1 MMIDACFIS
10 FFFLLPK
17 NSKQPRKKERVG
29 SIDRSIDRRKR
40 KAPFLFLSSSFH
52 FFLRDR
58 TRESNER
65 YFKSMTFTSSSA
77 FPATTIATKTIAT
90 RNAAQREKKR
100 WSLHRANLF
109 GKPNTGETA
118 TKESLQYELEK
129 ANKWREELVA
139 ELSSA
144 KKERD
149 EAVESL
155 DLYKRRL
162 KEAEKDVFKLEKLTQ
177 EQEQKFNAFE
187 IVVKNQIKLLEGMV
201 KERDEMLAKSQP
213 PPPPP

>member
-1 MMIDACFIS
+1 
-10 FFFLLPK
+10 L
-17 NSKQPRKKERVG
+17 
-29 SIDRSIDRRKR
+29 
-40 KAPFLFLSSSFH
+40 H
-52 FFLRDR
+52 
-58 TRESNER
+58 ESNNIS
-65 YFKSMTFTSSSA
+65 KAMTFTSSSSA
-77 FPATTIATKTIAT
+77 FPATTIATT
-90 RNAAQREKKR
+90 RNAQKKR

-118 TKESLQYELEK
+118 TKESLLYELEK
-129 ANKWREELVA
+129 ANKWREELGE
-139 ELSSA
+139 ELRVA

-213 PPPPP
+213 PPPP

>member
-1 MMIDACFIS
+1 
-10 FFFLLPK
+10 
-17 NSKQPRKKERVG
+17 
-29 SIDRSIDRRKR
+29 
-40 KAPFLFLSSSFH
+40 
-52 FFLRDR
+52 
-58 TRESNER
+58 
-65 YFKSMTFTSSSA
+65 MTFTSSFSA
-77 FPATTIATKTIAT
+77 FPATAITTTIAT
-90 RNAAQREKKR
+90 RNARRKKR

-139 ELSSA
+139 ELSLA

-201 KERDEMLAKSQP
+201 KERDEMLAKAQP
-213 PPPPP
+213 PSPPSQ

>member
-1 MMIDACFIS
+1 
-10 FFFLLPK
+10 
-17 NSKQPRKKERVG
+17 
-29 SIDRSIDRRKR
+29 
-40 KAPFLFLSSSFH
+40 
-52 FFLRDR
+52 
-58 TRESNER
+58 
-65 YFKSMTFTSSSA
+65 MTFTSSSSA
-77 FPATTIATKTIAT
+77 FPATTIATT
-90 RNAAQREKKR
+90 RNAQKKKKR
-100 WSLHRANLF
+100 CRSLHRANLF

-118 TKESLQYELEK
+118 TKESLLYELEK
-129 ANKWREELVA
+129 ANKWREELGE
-139 ELSSA
+139 ELRVA

-213 PPPPP
+213 PSSSQ